1 MLISNKKRHTNEFLS
16 QIRRDVVNSIWL
28 NKYKYLFTVVLF
40 LLFCAYF
47 EMNYVSL
54 STAGYVESNAS
65 FGDIILFIFHGMKVY
80 IPSPGIKFEIPI
92 TWLACQIFVAYL
104 IGNYINQDMTTYGQQ
119 YIMRSTHKSYW
130 LIGKMI
136 YCVISVFS
144 FYCIGYITVLGYSLI
159 ARDPSITLN
168 FDICAYVSETN
179 IELLSKVDLIIG
191 IIILPIL
198 TSIVLSIGQM
208 TLSIWIKPI
217 YSIISVVVYVCASA
231 YYFSYLLIGNYSM
244 ILRSKKIIAAN
255 SFITSEGIDPIIAI
269 IVDCSLIVVMY
280 LVCLLKLKKHD
291 YIEKS

>member
-1 MLISNKKRHTNEFLS
+1 MLISNNKRRKNEFFS

-28 NKYKYLFTVVLF
+28 NKYKYLFTEVLF

-54 STAGYVESNAS
+54 ANAGYIENNAS
-65 FGDIILFIFHGMKVY
+65 LGDIILFIFHGMKVY

-104 IGNYINQDMTTYGQQ
+104 TGNYINQDMTTYGQQ
-119 YIMRSTHKSYW
+119 YIVRSTHKSYW
-130 LIGKMI
+130 LVGKML

-144 FYCIGYITVLGYSLI
+144 FYCIGYITVFVYSLI
-159 ARDPSITLN
+159 TGDPSVALN

-179 IELLSKVDLIIG
+179 IELLSRSDLIIG
-191 IIILPIL
+191 IIVLPIL

-208 TLSIWIKPI
+208 TLSLWIKPI
-217 YSIISVVVYVCASA
+217 YSIISIVVYVCASA

-255 SFITSEGIDPIIAI
+255 SFITSDGIDPIVAI
-269 IVDCSLIVVMY
+269 IVNCVLLVIMY
-280 LVCLLKLKKHD
+280 LICLLKLKKHD

>member
-1 MLISNKKRHTNEFLS
+1 MLVSNEKRHTNEFLS
-16 QIRRDVVNSIWL
+16 QVRRDIINSIWL
-28 NKYKYLFTVVLF
+28 NKYKYLFTVMLF

-47 EMNYVSL
+47 EMDYVSL
-54 STAGYVESNAS
+54 YNSGYIESNAS
-65 FGDIILFIFHGMKVY
+65 FGDIILFIFRGMKIY
-80 IPSPGIKFEIPI
+80 IPSPSIKFEIPV

-136 YCVISVFS
+136 YCVISVLS

-159 ARDPSITLN
+159 VRDPSVTLN

-179 IELLSKVDLIIG
+179 IELLSKVDLVIG

-217 YSIISVVVYVCASA
+217 YSIISIVVYVCASA
-231 YYFSYLLIGNYSM
+231 YYFSYLFIGNYSM

-255 SFITSEGIDPIIAI
+255 SFITSEGIDPIIAL

-280 LVCLLKLKKHD
+280 LICLLKLKKHD